1 MIGYDIRCC
10 LILLNRWCICNTI
23 VQAIVVPGI
32 LMWPL
37 NELFNALYHLA
48 LVQMQNNVPER
59 FEKLYICIMVY
70 MKPFFHGV
78 PHCHI
83 ISDSW
88 NYLNTVCVSCEYEV
102 D

>member
-10 LILLNRWCICNTI
+10 LILLNRLCICNTI

-37 NELFNALYHLA
+37 NELINALYHLT
-48 LVQMQNNVPER
+48 LVRMQNNVPES
-59 FEKLYICIMVY
+59 FEKLYICNIVY
-70 MKPFFHGV
+70 MKHFFHCV

-83 ISDSW
+83 ISDS
-88 NYLNTVCVSCEYEV
+88 
-102 D
+102 